1 MVSLIQKYPIRNYP
15 KIKFKIYSSF
25 NTVTDSQ
32 DKNKILSIKVK

>member
-25 NTVTDSQ
+25 NTVTDK